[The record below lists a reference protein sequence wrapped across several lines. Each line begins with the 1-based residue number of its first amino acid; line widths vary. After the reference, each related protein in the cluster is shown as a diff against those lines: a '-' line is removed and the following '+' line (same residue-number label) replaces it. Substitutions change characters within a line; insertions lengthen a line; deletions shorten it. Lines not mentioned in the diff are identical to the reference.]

1 MNKRIILGLSGVAA
15 ALAIGASTIA
25 LTGFG
30 MTERSDVTYMTD
42 GPSYA
47 DVADLTRASKA
58 VAHVRV
64 VSMGAS
70 HTIAFDKA
78 SAVVSE
84 RPTGN
89 PDKDKGGAQLST
101 TPGGAP
107 PTGLLK
113 TDFVV
118 EVLDS
123 VRGGGLKKG
132 DRITVSQLG
141 GQIATKRPDG
151 TPDTL
156 LVANAEHDPL
166 LKVGDEELVF
176 LNQDKD
182 SGTYF
187 TTGGGMGRFSVAANG
202 TLTAVDHDSPIARIA
217 NGKPSSFLTNAVK
230 AVN

>member
-1 MNKRIILGLSGVAA
+1 MNKRIILGISSVAA
-15 ALAIGASTIA
+15 VLAIGASTVA

-42 GPSYA
+42 GPSFA
-47 DVADLTRASKA
+47 DVADLTKASKA

-78 SAVVSE
+78 AAVVSE
-84 RPTGN
+84 RPNGN

-101 TPGGAP
+101 TPAGTP
-107 PTGLLK
+107 PTGILK

-118 EVLDS
+118 EVLDN
-123 VRGGGLKKG
+123 VRGPGLKKG
-132 DRITVSQLG
+132 DQITVSQIG

-151 TPDTL
+151 TAGTQI
-156 LVANAEHDPL
+156 VANAEHDPL
-166 LKVGDEELVF
+166 MKVGDEEVLF
-176 LNQDKD
+176 LNQDKA
-182 SGTYF
+182 SGAYF
-187 TTGGGMGRFSVAANG
+187 TTGGGMGRFNIAANG
-202 TLTAVDHDSPIARIA
+202 TLTAVDHDSPIARVA
-217 NGKPSSFLTNAVK
+217 NGKPASFLTNAVK